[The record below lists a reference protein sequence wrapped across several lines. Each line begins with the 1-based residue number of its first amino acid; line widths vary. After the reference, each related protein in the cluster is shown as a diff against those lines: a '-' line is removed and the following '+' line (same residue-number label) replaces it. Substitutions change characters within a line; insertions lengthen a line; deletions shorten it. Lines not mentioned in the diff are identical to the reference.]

1 MRGRRLVTSALHLV
15 ASLAILIGLWYAVI
29 EIFHL
34 NPFFAKTPLAEW
46 RYLFVEQGAGANRDT
61 LFAALGVTMR
71 DAGVGFVVGTV
82 AGCLVAVLLV
92 AAPVLRAS
100 LMPLVLSLRAIPLV
114 AMTPLIVL
122 VFGRG
127 LLGVSVI
134 AGIVTFFPTLVN
146 LSVAMESLSID
157 LVDLCACYDAS
168 RAAVIAKARLP
179 QALPALFA
187 SARLTGP
194 TAILGALIAEWLS
207 TGSGLGNLMIS
218 AGVESD
224 YGMVWAGVVVVT
236 LVSFLVYDI
245 WSAIESRVLLFYGW
259 DDR

>member
-1 MRGRRLVTSALHLV
+1 MRTRVLSSVVHFV
-15 ASLAILIGLWYAVI
+15 ASVAALIGLWYALLSV
-29 EIFHL
+29 FRL
-34 NPFFAKTPLAEW
+34 SPFFAKSPAAVWE
-46 RYLFVEQGAGANRDT
+46 YVFSGSSAGANRDS
-61 LFAALGVTMR
+61 LLSALGVTMR
-71 DAGVGFVVGTV
+71 DAGVGFATGTI

-100 LMPLVLSLRAIPLV
+100 LMPLVLSVRAIPLV

-134 AGIVTFFPTLVN
+134 AGIVSFFPTLVN
-146 LSVAMESLSID
+146 LSVAMESLSRD
-157 LVDLCACYDAS
+157 LLDVFQSYNAS
-168 RAAVIAKARLP
+168 RVALVKKARLP

-207 TGSGLGNLMIS
+207 TGTGLGNLMIT
-218 AGVESD
+218 AGVQSD
-224 YGMVWAGVVVVT
+224 YGMVWASVVVVT
-236 LVSFLVYDI
+236 LVSFVVYDF
-245 WSAIESRVLLFYGW
+245 WSVIEGRVLRLYGW
-259 DDR
+259 QEE